1 MTEPSASRSLGSG
14 TSTSEPLEDIIL
26 KTLQDPYESS
36 TKKVSFS

>member
-14 TSTSEPLEDIIL
+14 TSTSEPLENIIL
-26 KTLQDPYESS
+26 EILHDPYASS